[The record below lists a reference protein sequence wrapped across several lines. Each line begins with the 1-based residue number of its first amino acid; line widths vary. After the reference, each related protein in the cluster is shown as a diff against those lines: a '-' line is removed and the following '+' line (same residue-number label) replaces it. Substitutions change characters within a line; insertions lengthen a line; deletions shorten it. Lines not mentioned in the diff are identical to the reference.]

1 MFAPWSD
8 RMARLTERHTNTRF
22 GYALAATAA
31 TMWALNGSLAR
42 FLLDDGVSAPHLS
55 ELRSA
60 VSWLVLVV
68 ALALFSR
75 RRLRIARE
83 DVPKMAWLGI
93 AGLAAVHALYFFAI
107 ERLEIGVALVIQ
119 YLGPLLILIW
129 LRVFH
134 GRRLAPS
141 LWGAVAVSVV
151 GCFFVVEAYDAD
163 DLSGIGLLAAFGAAV
178 TFAVYLI
185 ASERAGHRYEAYTT
199 LAWGFGFATL
209 FWLVVRPP
217 WTFPFEQFDN
227 LENLAIGV
235 LGVAIVGTLIPFL
248 LMLAALRHLPA
259 TRASVVATLEPVLA
273 ALIAWP
279 VHEETLGPPQ
289 ILGGLLVVGAVVWV
303 QAHPPSP
310 EVEAVPVNKRPEK
323 LPRTEGRTA
332 SCRDP

>member
-1 MFAPWSD
+1 VPD
-8 RMARLTERHTNTRF
+8 RSRNTRL
-22 GYALAATAA
+22 GYLLAASAA

-55 ELRSA
+55 EMRSA
-60 VSWLVLVV
+60 ISWLVLVV
-68 ALALFSR
+68 ALAIFSR
-75 RRLRIARE
+75 GRLRIDRA

-93 AGLAAVHALYFFAI
+93 AGLAAVHALYFAAI
-107 ERLEIGVALVIQ
+107 ERLQIGVALVIQ
-119 YLGPLLILIW
+119 YLGPLLILLY
-129 LRVFH
+129 LRFFH

-141 LWGAVAVSVV
+141 LWAAVGVSVV

-163 DLSGIGLLAAFGAAV
+163 ELDGLGLLAAFGAAI
-178 TFAVYLI
+178 TFATYLI
-185 ASERAGHRYEAYTT
+185 ASERAGHKYEAYTT
-199 LAWGFGFATL
+199 LVWGFGFATL

-217 WTFPFEQFDN
+217 WTFPFEVFDN

-279 VHEETLGPPQ
+279 VHDESLGPPQ
-289 ILGGLLVVGAVVWV
+289 ILGGVIVVAAVLWV

-310 EVEAVPVNKRPEK
+310 EVEAVPLDKRPERR
-323 LPRTEGRTA
+323 LATEEHTTL
-332 SCRDP
+332 

>member
-1 MFAPWSD
+1 VPD
-8 RMARLTERHTNTRF
+8 RHRNTRF
-22 GYALAATAA
+22 GYALAASAA
-31 TMWALNGSLAR
+31 AMWALNGSLAR

-60 VSWLVLVV
+60 VSWVLLVA
-68 ALALFSR
+68 ALAIFSR

-83 DVPKMAWLGI
+83 DVRRMAWLGI

-107 ERLEIGVALVIQ
+107 ERLQIGVALVIQ
-119 YLGPLLILIW
+119 YLGPLLILVW

-134 GRRLAPS
+134 HRRLRPS
-141 LWGAVAVSVV
+141 LWGAVGVSVV
-151 GCFFVVEAYDAD
+151 GCFLVVEAYDAG
-163 DLSGIGLLAAFGAAV
+163 DLDGVGLLAAFGAAI
-178 TFAVYLI
+178 TFATYLV
-185 ASERAGHRYEAYTT
+185 ASERLGHRYEAYTT

-217 WTFPFEQFDN
+217 WTFPFHLFDSA
-227 LENLAIGV
+227 ENLAIGIV
-235 LGVAIVGTLIPFL
+235 GVAIVGTLIPFL

-279 VHEETLGPPQ
+279 VHDETLGPPQ
-289 ILGGLLVVGAVVWV
+289 ILGGLIVVGAVLWV

-310 EVEAVPVNKRPEK
+310 ELEGAPVDKRPEN
-323 LPRTEGRTA
+323 LPRAVADLQSG
-332 SCRDP
+332 RDP